1 MREGNTNEENVDSH
15 VMIPNERRKKKHAIS
30 LTRVSMEVV
39 DFLLVHVTGPADFF
53 FSSAGADLLT
63 NTQLITLSLSHLH
76 FFRSLS
82 SFNYLTRLSSLLFME
97 SSEAEQRDGGREDGK
112 INNSWLQTHVH
123 HSWK

>member
-1 MREGNTNEENVDSH
+1 MREGKTKEENVNSH

-39 DFLLVHVTGPADFF
+39 DFLLVHVSCPADFF
-53 FSSAGADLLT
+53 FSSADADLHDQHT
-63 NTQLITLSLSHLH
+63 ALSHLH
-76 FFRSLS
+76 FFGSLS
-82 SFNYLTRLSSLLFME
+82 SFNSLTRLSSLLFME
-97 SSEAEQRDGGREDGK
+97 SSEVEQRDGRREDGK